1 MKKLTI
7 IGGGPAG
14 YAAALYASNFDLETT
29 LIESDTLGGTCLN
42 RGCIPAKYWLHVAE
56 LNYEIDTSS
65 EFGIDIDK
73 KTENLLFIFIYDD
86 NLVSLIGDFMAQRS
100 KKTNQKGVN
109 LNMRPRNYTA
119 VIKVV
124 GVGGG
129 GTNAVNRMIKMG
141 IKGVDFIA
149 ANTDAQSLL
158 GSKADVKLDLGRKTT
173 RGLGAGAN
181 PEVGRQAALDS
192 ADLIKEALKGSDMVF
207 ITAGEGGGTGT
218 GASPV
223 IAEIAH
229 ELGALTVGV
238 VTRPFGFEGRR
249 RSVQAEEGVQAL
261 RDVLDTLIVIPND
274 RLLQISDNN
283 VKVNEAY
290 LKSDEILSN
299 GVKGISGLITQPG
312 VINVDFADVKTI
324 LKDAGSAV
332 LGIGRSTGE
341 QRAPNAAQA
350 AISSPLLEANMD
362 GAEGVLITI
371 TGSADLKLQEVD
383 EAARVITERADDNAE
398 IIFGH
403 IVDES
408 LGDAVEVTV
417 VAAGFGPRPNR
428 RLKNDSEQ
436 IDNGG
441 DGLPD
446 FIKG

>member
-1 MKKLTI
+1 
-7 IGGGPAG
+7 
-14 YAAALYASNFDLETT
+14 
-29 LIESDTLGGTCLN
+29 
-42 RGCIPAKYWLHVAE
+42 
-56 LNYEIDTSS
+56 
-65 EFGIDIDK
+65 
-73 KTENLLFIFIYDD
+73 
-86 NLVSLIGDFMAQRS
+86 MAQRS
-100 KKTNQKGVN
+100 KKTKQKGVN

-192 ADLIKEALKGSDMVF
+192 ADL
-207 ITAGEGGGTGT
+207 
-218 GASPV
+218 
-223 IAEIAH
+223 
-229 ELGALTVGV
+229 
-238 VTRPFGFEGRR
+238 

-428 RLKNDSEQ
+428 RLKSDSEQ

>member
-1 MKKLTI
+1 
-7 IGGGPAG
+7 
-14 YAAALYASNFDLETT
+14 
-29 LIESDTLGGTCLN
+29 
-42 RGCIPAKYWLHVAE
+42 
-56 LNYEIDTSS
+56 
-65 EFGIDIDK
+65 
-73 KTENLLFIFIYDD
+73 
-86 NLVSLIGDFMAQRS
+86 MATKRNT
-100 KKTNQKGVN
+100 KEKGVN

-141 IKGVDFIA
+141 IKGVDFVA

-158 GSKADVKLDLGRKTT
+158 GSKADLKLDLGRKTT

-181 PEVGRQAALDS
+181 PEVGRQAAIDS
-192 ADLIKEALKGSDMVF
+192 RELIEEALKGSDMVL

-218 GASPV
+218 GASPI

-274 RLLQISDNN
+274 RLLQISD
-283 VKVNEAY
+283 KDIKASEAY

-324 LKDAGSAV
+324 LKDAGNAV

-350 AISSPLLEANMD
+350 AISSPLLEATMD

-371 TGSADLKLQEVD
+371 TGSEDLKLQEIND
-383 EAARVITERADDNAE
+383 AARVITEKADDNAE

-403 IVDES
+403 TIDET

-428 RLKNDSEQ
+428 RVKESGDLEN
-436 IDNGG
+436 NGG